1 MSTLQEHLD
10 ALDPAP
16 AIRALATSLAATT
29 AVESH
34 RQEPYVSLR
43 PSMEGAVAVY
53 LHRTWISIA
62 VTPDDAAAVGARVPG
77 ATLHPKTPATTY
89 LHLAASA
96 LAGAAAEVLRV
107 AQEAVARRACGPGSG
122 VAAGSA
128 KKTAQ
133 PPGTCPSHWMEL
145 LPSGACPECG

>member
-1 MSTLQEHLD
+1 VSTLQEHLD

-43 PSMEGAVAVY
+43 PSMQGAVAVY
-53 LHRTWISIA
+53 LQRTWVSIA
-62 VTPDDAAAVGARVPG
+62 VDADEATAVAARLPG
-77 ATLHPKTPATTY
+77 ATVHPKTPATTY
-89 LHLAASA
+89 LHLSASA
-96 LAGAAAEVLRV
+96 LAGASAEALRV
-107 AQEAVARRACGPGSG
+107 AQEAVSRRASGPGSG
-122 VAAGSA
+122 IAAGSV